1 MQIHKI
7 SCPWKYP
14 VLMRK
19 IGTQNK
25 RMVWMERKVEET
37 SSSMHLTKM
46 EIIGAVD
53 TLRIIVQHELK
64 I

>member
-1 MQIHKI
+1 
-7 SCPWKYP
+7 
-14 VLMRK
+14 MRK

-25 RMVWMERKVEET
+25 RMVWMESKVEET

>member
-1 MQIHKI
+1 
-7 SCPWKYP
+7 
-14 VLMRK
+14 MRK

-46 EIIGAVD
+46 EIIGGAAVKSS
-53 TLRIIVQHELK
+53 LQHDQVR
-64 I
+64 

>member
-1 MQIHKI
+1 MG
-7 SCPWKYP
+7 
-14 VLMRK
+14 K

-25 RMVWMERKVEET
+25 RMVRMERKVEET

-46 EIIGAVD
+46 EIIGGVD
-53 TLRIIVQHELK
+53 TLRIMVQHELN